1 MCADIFKLFGP
12 LAATVGEQ
20 PVGPFRGV
28 KVQALLAYL
37 AFEAAAVHSRTSL
50 THLLWPEADAQQGP
64 GALRVT
70 LYRLRKALD
79 DAAPGSSDRLLAI
92 TRETV
97 GFQPEHA
104 SVDVLEFQAHLQRVA
119 AHAHASPAA
128 CPTCLAELTAA
139 VELVHGDL
147 LAGLDVP
154 DAPPF
159 DEWLL
164 LRRERLRLQVLGA
177 LETLTAAYLEQ
188 GDQARA
194 YAYAA
199 RQIELDPL
207 REAAH
212 RQLMRILA
220 RQGNVNAAREHFAA
234 MQHLLAAELGATP
247 EAATMRLWEQIQ
259 SGSLVAD
266 DDAPAAVLAAPAAKA
281 EGPERAPPVTG
292 PFFGRARE
300 RTHLVQW
307 LSGECRMVAILG
319 MGGMGKT
326 TLATHVAAALSARY
340 ERVVWRTLLN
350 APPLDELV
358 GDLLANHAG
367 LQPHEIPAGLDQ
379 QLTLLMHSLQ
389 QMRTLLVLDN
399 FESILDAARPG
410 TYLPGYGPYG
420 QLLARIAVP
429 DHPSA
434 LLLTSRER
442 PPGYARLEE
451 DLPQV
456 RSLRLAGLDVA
467 AGYELLADRG
477 LAGSPEQDAE
487 LVQRYS
493 GNPLALK
500 LVAETVDEIYLGN
513 VAEFLADD
521 TVVFDD
527 IRTVLDQQF
536 ARLAPLEQEILFWL
550 AVSRAPV
557 SLAQLRA
564 YMQEPPPRQLIEALR
579 SLQRRSLLERGR
591 AGFVLQH
598 VVTEYLTDRLVE
610 QVSQEIAVE
619 APDLLDRIALLQAD
633 AEDYIRQ
640 SQARVVLSP
649 LARRLPALVAQN
661 SAHFARLLDLMRR
674 TGMRKR
680 GYAAGNILDLLLHMD
695 VDLAGYDFSGLS
707 VWQAYLQGAHL
718 PDVDFSFADLRGSV
732 FSQSF
737 GLVWSVAYSPD
748 GRIVAAGTA
757 NGLVQIRRVDNG
769 QLLASWPGHSGAVYA
784 VAFSPDGALI
794 ASGGADGIVV
804 LWETGAVT
812 AATQEESS
820 ATAPMHRPP
829 ETDHVTNHIVRQLH
843 GQTAAVRHLAFSPVK
858 DARLNSWTL
867 ACSGEDRTV
876 HVWAVDTGV
885 LDRVLRGH
893 LGLVV
898 ATAFS
903 PDGRLL
909 ATGSRGN
916 ASDLRLWDAA
926 TGDLLHVF
934 DLGAWVLTVAFSPDG
949 RLLAVGR
956 SDGAVQLLSVR
967 ALLRGEPADAAE
979 LTILGRH
986 DGGVET
992 LDFSPDGHTLASGGS
1007 DRMVRLWDV
1016 SARRL
1021 RLTLAGHSGW
1031 VMSVAFSPDGR
1042 RLVSGGWDHSV
1053 RFWSPQTGQLLRT
1066 FHGGRNGVT
1075 CVAFAPDGRSLAC
1088 TTTDGAVRVWDTTAG
1103 SVAAT
1108 LLGHEEMAWRV
1119 AFSPDGRA
1127 LASTSF
1133 DGTVRMWDS
1142 RTGLA
1147 RTIWCEHAAGT
1158 HGVAF
1163 APDGG
1168 RMATTC
1174 LDGTLLLTDLN
1185 AEPPVHRRFEGH
1197 TGWCLSAAF
1206 SPDGGTLATSGADHL
1221 IILRDVDTGTLSR
1234 VLSGH
1239 ANGVQ
1244 EIVFSPDGALL
1255 ASACWDGTVHLWDV
1269 ATGDV
1274 RRVLRGHTDLAQ
1286 GIAFSPDGRVLASS
1300 SYDGTIRLWDVA
1312 SGQLRHVLSG
1322 HSGWVHFVAFSPDG
1336 RLLASGSADATIRL
1350 WEPAAGVCV
1359 ATWPIPG
1366 PYAGMNI
1373 TGVTGITAA
1382 QRASLLALGA
1392 VEEEGEEIER
1402 L

>member
-1 MCADIFKLFGP
+1 M
-12 LAATVGEQ
+12 
-20 PVGPFRGV
+20 
-28 KVQALLAYL
+28 
-37 AFEAAAVHSRTSL
+37 
-50 THLLWPEADAQQGP
+50 
-64 GALRVT
+64 
-70 LYRLRKALD
+70 
-79 DAAPGSSDRLLAI
+79 
-92 TRETV
+92 
-97 GFQPEHA
+97 
-104 SVDVLEFQAHLQRVA
+104 LEFQACLQRVA
-119 AHAHASPAA
+119 VHAHASPAA
-128 CPTCLAELTAA
+128 CPTCLADLTLA

-154 DAPPF
+154 DAPP
-159 DEWLL
+159 LTNGCCCG
-164 LRRERLRLQVLGA
+164 ERLRLQVLDA
-177 LETLTAAYLEQ
+177 LEILTTAYLEQ
-188 GDQARA
+188 GDHAQPNACAAPDRTGLLARST
-194 YAYAA
+194 
-199 RQIELDPL
+199 
-207 REAAH
+207 H

-220 RQGNVNAAREHFAA
+220 LQGNVNAAGSTLPACSVSSP
-234 MQHLLAAELGATP
+234 QNSATP
-247 EAATMRLWEQIQ
+247 EAATMRLWEQIR
-259 SGSLVAD
+259 SGGLVAENS
-266 DDAPAAVLAAPAAKA
+266 AHRRRSR
-281 EGPERAPPVTG
+281 GTSGRGGQGGAPPVTG
-292 PFFGRARE
+292 PFFGRARCG
-300 RTHLVQW
+300 TNALVQW
-307 LSGECRMVAILG
+307 LSGECCSRDSGHGRHGQDYVGDPCGGGIVRTIRAWCGARCSRRRPGRTARAICWAA
-319 MGGMGKT
+319 T
-326 TLATHVAAALSARY
+326 TGSSPTRSRRVWISNWPCWRIIFTKRVRSWCSTTSRAFSTARTRHLSARLHAVQPTP
-340 ERVVWRTLLN
+340 RPHRATRPPQRAA
-350 APPLDELV
+350 APS
-358 GDLLANHAG
+358 
-367 LQPHEIPAGLDQ
+367 Q
-379 QLTLLMHSLQ
+379 
-389 QMRTLLVLDN
+389 
-399 FESILDAARPG
+399 
-410 TYLPGYGPYG
+410 
-420 QLLARIAVP
+420 
-429 DHPSA
+429 
-434 LLLTSRER
+434 ER

-456 RSLRLAGLDVA
+456 RSLRLAGLDAA
-467 AGYELLADRG
+467 AGYQLLADRG
-477 LAGSPEQDAE
+477 LADSPEQDAE
-487 LVQRYS
+487 LVRRYS

-557 SLAQLRA
+557 SLAQLRDDLL
-564 YMQEPPPRQLIEALR
+564 EPPQRQLIEALR
-579 SLQRRSLLERGR
+579 SLQRRSLLERGTG
-591 AGFVLQH
+591 GFALQH

-610 QVSQEIAVE
+610 QVSQEIA
-619 APDLLDRIALLQAD
+619 AATPDLLQRIALLQAD

-640 SQARVVLSP
+640 SQARVVLAP
-649 LARRLPALVAQN
+649 LARRLPALVAQDPT
-661 SAHFARLLDLMRR
+661 HFPRLLHLLRR
-674 TGMRKR
+674 SGMRQR
-680 GYAAGNILDLLLHMD
+680 GYAAGNILDLLLYMD
-695 VDLAGYDFSGLS
+695 VDLTGYDFSGLS

-718 PDVDFSFADLRGSV
+718 PDVNFSFADLRGSV

-748 GRIVAAGTA
+748 GRMVAAGTA
-757 NGLVQIRRVDNG
+757 NGLVQIRRVDSG

-784 VAFSPDGALI
+784 VAFSPDGELI

-804 LWETGAVT
+804 LWKT
-812 AATQEESS
+812 AAVKA
-820 ATAPMHRPP
+820 ATPHETSVTPPTHRPP
-829 ETDHVTNHIVRQLH
+829 EADHVTNHIVRQLR

-885 LDRVLRGH
+885 LVRVLRGH

-926 TGDLLHVF
+926 TGDLLHVL
-934 DLGAWVLTVAFSPDG
+934 DLGEWVLAVAFSPDG

-956 SDGAVQLLSVR
+956 SDGAVQILAVR
-967 ALLRGEPADAAE
+967 ALLRGEPAD
-979 LTILGRH
+979 TGQVTVLGRH

-992 LDFSPDGHTLASGGS
+992 LDFSPDGRTLASGGS

-1016 SARRL
+1016 AARQL
-1021 RLTLAGHSGW
+1021 RITLAGHNGW
-1031 VMSVAFSPDGR
+1031 VMGVAFSPDGQ
-1042 RLVSGGWDHSV
+1042 RLVSGGWDQSV

-1088 TTTDGAVRVWDTTAG
+1088 TTTDGAVRVWDVAAG
-1103 SVAAT
+1103 KVAAT

-1119 AFSPDGRA
+1119 AYSPDGRT

-1133 DGTVRMWDS
+1133 DGTVRTWDS
-1142 RTGLA
+1142 RTGVTRA
-1147 RTIWCEHAAGT
+1147 TWREHAAGT

-1163 APDGG
+1163 APDG
-1168 RMATTC
+1168 RRLATTC
-1174 LDGTLLLTDLN
+1174 LDGTLLLTDLDV
-1185 AEPPVHRRFEGH
+1185 EPPVHRRFEGH

-1221 IILRDVDTGTLSR
+1221 IILRDAATGTLRR

-1269 ATGDV
+1269 ATGEV
-1274 RRVLRGHTDLAQ
+1274 QRVLRGHTDLAQ
-1286 GIAFSPDGRVLASS
+1286 GIAFSPDGRLLASS

-1312 SGQLRHVLSG
+1312 SGRLRHVLSG
-1322 HSGWVHFVAFSPDG
+1322 HTGWVHFVAFSPDG
-1336 RLLASGSADATIRL
+1336 RLLASGSADASIRL
-1350 WEPAAGVCV
+1350 WESAGGVCA

-1373 TGVTGITAA
+1373 TGVSGITAA

-1392 VEEEGEEIER
+1392 LDDGGA
-1402 L
+1402 

>member
-1 MCADIFKLFGP
+1 MCADVFKLFGP

-50 THLLWPEADAQQGP
+50 AHLLWPEANAQQGP

-79 DAAPGSSDRLLAI
+79 EAAPGSSDRLLTI

-97 GFQPEHA
+97 RFQPEHA
-104 SVDVLEFQAHLQRVA
+104 SVDVLEFQECLQRVA
-119 AHAHASPAA
+119 AHDHAAPAA
-128 CPTCLAELTAA
+128 CPTCLADLTLA

-164 LRRERLRLQVLGA
+164 LRRERLRLQVLDA
-177 LETLTAAYLEQ
+177 LEILTTAYVEQ
-188 GDQARA
+188 GDHARA

-207 REAAH
+207 RESAH

-220 RQGNVNAAREHFAA
+220 LQGNVNAAREHFAG
-234 MQHLLAAELGATP
+234 MQRLFAAELGATP
-247 EAATMRLWEQIQ
+247 EAATMRLWEQIR
-259 SGSLVAD
+259 SGGLVAED
-266 DDAPAAVLAAPAAKA
+266 SAPTVLLAAPAGTP
-281 EGPERAPPVTG
+281 EGQGGAPPVTG

-300 RTHLVQW
+300 QTRLVQW
-307 LSGECRMVAILG
+307 LSGECRAVAILG

-326 TLATHVAAALSARY
+326 TLATHVAAALSTRY

-350 APPLDELV
+350 APPLDELLR
-358 GDLLANHAG
+358 DLLG
-367 LQPHEIPAGLDQ
+367 SDYRLQPHEIPASLDQ
-379 QLTLLMHSLQ
+379 QLALLAHHVHQ
-389 QMRTLLVLDN
+389 TRTLLVLDN
-399 FESILDAARPG
+399 FESILDGAHPG
-410 TYLPGYGPYG
+410 TYLPGYTPYG
-420 QLLARIAVP
+420 QLLARIALH

-456 RSLRLAGLDVA
+456 RSLRLAGLDTA
-467 AGYELLADRG
+467 AGYQLLADRG
-477 LAGSPEQDAE
+477 LADSPEQDAE
-487 LVQRYS
+487 LVRRYS

-557 SLAQLRA
+557 SLAQLRDDLL
-564 YMQEPPPRQLIEALR
+564 EPPQRQLIEALR
-579 SLQRRSLLERGR
+579 SLQRRSLLERG
-591 AGFVLQH
+591 AGGFALQH

-610 QVSQEIAVE
+610 QVSQEIA
-619 APDLLDRIALLQAD
+619 AATPDLLQRIALLQAD

-640 SQARVVLSP
+640 SQARVVLAP
-649 LARRLPALVAQN
+649 LARRLPALVAQDPT
-661 SAHFARLLDLMRR
+661 HFPRLLDLLRR
-674 TGMRKR
+674 SGIRQR
-680 GYAAGNILDLLLHMD
+680 GYAAGNILDLLLYMD
-695 VDLAGYDFSGLS
+695 VDLTGYDFSGLS

-718 PDVDFSFADLRGSV
+718 QDVNFSFADLQGSV

-748 GRIVAAGTA
+748 GRMVAAGTA
-757 NGLVQIRRVDNG
+757 NGLVQIRHVDSG

-784 VAFSPDGALI
+784 VAFSPDGELI
-794 ASGGADGIVV
+794 ASGGADGTVV
-804 LWETGAVT
+804 LWKTDAVK
-812 AATQEESS
+812 AATQQETSV
-820 ATAPMHRPP
+820 TPPTHRPP
-829 ETDHVTNHIVRQLH
+829 EADHVTNHIVRQLR

-885 LDRVLRGH
+885 LVRVLRGH

-926 TGDLLHVF
+926 TGDLLHML
-934 DLGAWVLTVAFSPDG
+934 DLGEWVLAVAFSPDG

-956 SDGAVQLLSVR
+956 SDGAVQILAVR
-967 ALLRGEPADAAE
+967 ALLRGEPAD
-979 LTILGRH
+979 TGQVTVLGRH

-992 LDFSPDGHTLASGGS
+992 LDFSPDGRTLASGGS

-1016 SARRL
+1016 AARQL
-1021 RLTLAGHSGW
+1021 RITLAGHNGW
-1031 VMSVAFSPDGR
+1031 VMGVAFSPDGQ
-1042 RLVSGGWDHSV
+1042 RLVSGGWDQSV

-1075 CVAFAPDGRSLAC
+1075 CVAFAPDSRSLAC
-1088 TTTDGAVRVWDTTAG
+1088 TTTDGAVRVWDVAAG
-1103 SVAAT
+1103 KVAAT

-1119 AFSPDGRA
+1119 AYSPDGRT

-1133 DGTVRMWDS
+1133 DGTVRTWDS
-1142 RTGLA
+1142 RTGVTRA
-1147 RTIWCEHAAGT
+1147 TWREHAAGT

-1163 APDGG
+1163 APDG
-1168 RMATTC
+1168 RRLATTC
-1174 LDGTLLLTDLN
+1174 LDGTLLLTDLDV
-1185 AEPPVHRRFEGH
+1185 EPPVHRRFEGH

-1221 IILRDVDTGTLSR
+1221 IILRDAATGTLRR

-1269 ATGDV
+1269 ATGEV
-1274 RRVLRGHTDLAQ
+1274 ERVLRGHTDLAQ
-1286 GIAFSPDGRVLASS
+1286 GIAFSPDGRLLASS

-1312 SGQLRHVLSG
+1312 SGRLRHVLSG
-1322 HSGWVHFVAFSPDG
+1322 HTGWVHFVAFSPDG
-1336 RLLASGSADATIRL
+1336 RLLASGSADASIRL
-1350 WEPAAGVCV
+1350 WESAGGVCA

-1373 TGVTGITAA
+1373 TGVSGITAA

-1392 VEEEGEEIER
+1392 LDDGGA
-1402 L
+1402 